1 MKNIIKVFNIGF
13 LLLLIFII
21 SCKTKPVNYITYYN
35 KVNEIDSIFRFQR
48 DTLTTIKKY
57 RKLFRKYPPKNQER
71 ISEFETFVK
80 IADIKNKKFGGQKS
94 LFKLI
99 PLVAPN
105 WKYKKEEQDFFEL
118 YKKYGIDRIKIEQEV
133 SNWKKGLNKKL
144 IDSFSVAFV
153 RDQEA
158 RGDNFNEYLISL
170 DDRKN
175 AELLLWT
182 FKEFGF
188 PSLQKIGLWGNNEV
202 FMPFSSMFLH
212 MTSEDKYVEIEKKV
226 LEYVKSGDCPPRDYA
241 GMVDRH
247 LLQVKNED
255 VLYGHYIS
263 YNTVLDTLK
272 VNKNRKNIGLPSI
285 QHSEKI
291 RKDFAKMK

>member
-35 KVNEIDSIFRFQR
+35 KVNEIDSTFRCQR
-48 DTLTTIKKY
+48 DTITTIKKY

-71 ISEFETFVK
+71 ISEFETFIK
-80 IADIKNKKFGGQKS
+80 IADSKNKKFGGQKS

-144 IDSFSVAFV
+144 IDSFTIAFI
-153 RDQEA
+153 RDQEKE
-158 RGDNFNEYLISL
+158 REDVSL
-170 DDRKN
+170 FKINDKKN
-175 AELLLWT
+175 AELFLWT
-182 FKEFGF
+182 FKNYGY
-188 PSLQKIGLWGNNEV
+188 PSLQKIGLWGNNDV
-202 FMPFSSMFLH
+202 FMPMSSLYLH
-212 MTSEDKYVEIEKKV
+212 MPWQDQYLEIQKKI

-255 VLYGHYIS
+255 ILYGHYIS
-263 YNTVLDTLK
+263 YDTVLDTIK
-272 VNKNRKNIGLPSI
+272 VNKNRKSIGLPSI
-285 QHSEKI
+285 QHSVKI
-291 RKDFAKMK
+291 RKDVFKKK

>member
-71 ISEFETFVK
+71 ISEFETFIK
-80 IADIKNKKFGGQKS
+80 IADSKNKKFGGQKS

-144 IDSFSVAFV
+144 IDSFTIAFI
-153 RDQEA
+153 RDQEKE
-158 RGDNFNEYLISL
+158 REDVSL
-170 DDRKN
+170 FKINDKKN
-175 AELLLWT
+175 AELFLWT
-182 FKEFGF
+182 FKNYGY
-188 PSLQKIGLWGNNEV
+188 PSLQKIGLWGNNDV
-202 FMPFSSMFLH
+202 FMPMSSLYLH
-212 MTSEDKYVEIEKKV
+212 MPWQDQYLEIQKKI

-255 VLYGHYIS
+255 ILYGHYIS
-263 YNTVLDTLK
+263 YDTVLDTIK
-272 VNKNRKNIGLPSI
+272 VNKNRKSIGLPSI
-285 QHSEKI
+285 QHSVKI
-291 RKDFAKMK
+291 RKDVFKKK

>member
-71 ISEFETFVK
+71 ISEFETFIK
-80 IADIKNKKFGGQKS
+80 IADSKNKKFGGQKS

-144 IDSFSVAFV
+144 IDSFTIAFI
-153 RDQEA
+153 RDQEKE
-158 RGDNFNEYLISL
+158 REDVSL
-170 DDRKN
+170 FKINDKKN
-175 AELLLWT
+175 AELFLWT
-182 FKEFGF
+182 FKNYGY
-188 PSLQKIGLWGNNEV
+188 PSLQKIGLWGNNDV
-202 FMPFSSMFLH
+202 FMPMSSLYLH
-212 MTSEDKYVEIEKKV
+212 MPWQDQYLEIQKKI

>member
-35 KVNEIDSIFRFQR
+35 KVNEIDSTFRCQR
-48 DTLTTIKKY
+48 DTITTIKKY

-71 ISEFETFVK
+71 ISEFETFIK
-80 IADIKNKKFGGQKS
+80 IADSKNKKFGGQKS
-94 LFKLI
+94 LYKLI

-118 YKKYGIDRIKIEQEV
+118 YKKYGIDSLRIEQEV
-133 SNWKKGLNKKL
+133 SNWKKGLNKQL
-144 IDSFSVAFV
+144 VDSFSIAFT
-153 RDQEA
+153 RDQEKE
-158 RGDNFNEYLISL
+158 RVDVSL
-170 DDRKN
+170 FKINDKKN

-182 FKEFGF
+182 FKNYGY
-188 PSLQKIGLWGNNEV
+188 PSLQKIGLWGNNDV
-202 FMPFSSMFLH
+202 FMPMSSLYLH
-212 MTSEDKYVEIEKKV
+212 MPWQDQYLEIQKKI

-255 VLYGHYIS
+255 ILYGHYIS
-263 YNTVLDTLK
+263 YDTVLDTIK
-272 VNKNRKNIGLPSI
+272 VNKNRKSIGLPSL
-285 QHSEKI
+285 QHTAMI
-291 RKDFAKMK
+291 RKDLFKKK

>member
-71 ISEFETFVK
+71 ISEFETFIK
-80 IADIKNKKFGGQKS
+80 IADSKNKKFGGQKS

-144 IDSFSVAFV
+144 IDSFTIASI
-153 RDQEA
+153 RDQE
-158 RGDNFNEYLISL
+158 
-170 DDRKN
+170 K
-175 AELLLWT
+175 
-182 FKEFGF
+182 
-188 PSLQKIGLWGNNEV
+188 
-202 FMPFSSMFLH
+202 
-212 MTSEDKYVEIEKKV
+212 
-226 LEYVKSGDCPPRDYA
+226 
-241 GMVDRH
+241 
-247 LLQVKNED
+247 
-255 VLYGHYIS
+255 
-263 YNTVLDTLK
+263 
-272 VNKNRKNIGLPSI
+272 
-285 QHSEKI
+285 
-291 RKDFAKMK
+291 